1 MRLFIFILFI
11 IFNYSVSAQTRTKLA
26 LGFSLNPT
34 ATYGFN
40 SSTSSKL
47 VANKPNQTVS
57 EYVDSIGESE
67 RIKLSI
73 GATVWVNYL
82 LNQKW
87 TVQAGLGYSEVG
99 FTIQQNNIQYK
110 DAIFPGVGTSNT
122 ILDKSNADRSIDY
135 NYKYQYLTM
144 PVLFNYYTTKAADF
158 KWSYY
163 LTGGVGVNVLLKH
176 QMKAILDN
184 FYIDNEK
191 VFHIDS
197 TGFEGR
203 IVTLNLFLGGRIE
216 YKLDKQITVFG
227 QPMITAFP
235 FSVSKTEQKS
245 FPVGLQINCG
255 VSYTIEKP
263 TNE

>member
-1 MRLFIFILFI
+1 MRLFIFTLFI
-11 IFNYSVSAQTRTKLA
+11 TFYYGVSAQTRTKLA

-34 ATYGFN
+34 ATYAFN
-40 SSTSSKL
+40 SSTSSQL
-47 VANKPNQTVS
+47 VSNKPNQTVS
-57 EYVDSIGESE
+57 QYVDSIGESE

-99 FTIQQNNIQYK
+99 FTIQQNNIQFK
-110 DAIFPGVGTSNT
+110 DAVFPGVGTSNK

-144 PVLFNYYTTKAADF
+144 PVLFNYYTTKAADY
-158 KWSYY
+158 KWSYH
-163 LTGGVGVNVLLKH
+163 LTGGLGVNVLLKH

-191 VFHIDS
+191 VYHIDS

-203 IVTLNLFLGGRIE
+203 SVTLNLFLGGRIE
-216 YKLDKQITVFG
+216 YKLDKQLTFFG
-227 QPMITAFP
+227 QPLLIVFP
-235 FSVSKTEQKS
+235 FSVSKTEQHS
-245 FPVGLQINCG
+245 YPIGLQLNCG
-255 VSYTIEKP
+255 VLYTIEKP
-263 TNE
+263 TND